1 MFKTTAILTADTVG
15 PSYLLV
21 CTHWMRK
28 FYTHTK
34 NTTLHLSFKV
44 SDGGYES
51 DDESIWW
58 SEEEQTDIYNYGER
72 LKKHYKEVVYTYV
85 WRTKH
90 TKIIIWP
97 SSVIP
102 PMTKKAEN

>member
-1 MFKTTAILTADTVG
+1 MYALDAKMLYIYSF
-15 PSYLLV
+15 P
-21 CTHWMRK
+21 
-28 FYTHTK
+28 HTK

-51 DDESIWW
+51 DDESIRW
-58 SEEEQTDIYNYGER
+58 SEEEQTEDIYNYGER

-85 WRTKH
+85 WRTKL
-90 TKIIIWP
+90 TIIIIRP

-102 PMTKKAEN
+102 PMTKKAKN

>member
-1 MFKTTAILTADTVG
+1 MLYIYSIFSFPHTT
-15 PSYLLV
+15 
-21 CTHWMRK
+21 
-28 FYTHTK
+28 

-51 DDESIWW
+51 DDESICW
-58 SEEEQTDIYNYGER
+58 SEEEQTEVIYNYGER
-72 LKKHYKEVVYTYV
+72 FKKHYKEVVYTYV
-85 WRTKH
+85 WRTKL

-102 PMTKKAEN
+102 PMTKKAKN